1 LEIKREMGGKK
12 RVKNAGI
19 LYVLRLREIKK
30 SIDKKS

>member
-1 LEIKREMGGKK
+1 MGGKK

-30 SIDKKS
+30 SIDKKSWIAE